1 MFVCFAIA
9 RYKQTV
15 LVHRNILG
23 FNAGMQR
30 KQNSQLLDINKQF
43 VFIRKSWDLMQAC
56 NENKTV
62 RKRCKGHER
71 RTSVVLQ
78 LRNV

>member
-15 LVHRNILG
+15 LVHMNILG

-56 NENKTV
+56 NESKTV
-62 RKRCKGHER
+62 SKHCRGRKRG
-71 RTSVVLQ
+71 TSVVLL